1 MIKFI
6 KSNPVA
12 AADRYFLGQYFRG
25 EITIEELAKHLGRN
39 NGTTVTIEEAY
50 SAVRSL
56 GWWRGD
62 EPNEIF
68 DNRAEADS

>member
-1 MIKFI
+1 MIKFT
-6 KSNPVA
+6 KGPAAA
-12 AADRYFLGQYFRG
+12 AADRYWLGCYFRG
-25 EITIEELAKHLGRN
+25 EITIRELADALSRT
-39 NGTTVTIEEAY
+39 NGVMVSVEEAY